1 MATQITMP
9 KLGQTMEEGTIL
21 SWHKQEGETIGKG
34 DPLVSIQTDKI
45 EYELEAPS
53 AGTVLKTFAKEGEV
67 IPTGGPIAFIGASGE
82 AVPKVTPPTA
92 VKPSPA
98 APPEPAKTPSPPTGT
113 EASKATLPSR
123 EGRVPISPAARKLAQ
138 ELGVDYKAIRGSGP
152 NGRIVKTDIERT
164 AQTKSAA
171 PPGVRGTPVP
181 AGKTKTIPVTGI
193 RKVIAERM
201 AQSWA
206 QVARVTEIIDVD
218 MTEIVRMRE
227 TNQALWEKVYG
238 TKISFN
244 DLLTHYTTRTIRR
257 FPAVNARLE
266 GDVIQILG
274 DIHIGVAVQT
284 EAGLIVP
291 VIRNADQKDLG
302 TIARETRD
310 LARRGREGKLAL
322 EDVEGSTFTTTNL
335 GAYGIQMFTPIVNLP
350 DACILGIG
358 KITKTPVAM
367 DGHIAIRDILYLS
380 LSFDHRIIDG
390 APAADFLQ
398 QLKAALEKPGVIPA

>member
-34 DPLVSIQTDKI
+34 EPLVSIQTDKV

-53 AGTVLKTFAKEGEV
+53 AGTVLKTLAKEGEV
-67 IPTGGPIAFIGASGE
+67 IPTGRPIAFIGASGE
-82 AVPKVTPPTA
+82 AVPEVAPPEA

-98 APPEPAKTPSPPTGT
+98 APPKPATTPSPPTGA
-113 EASKATLPSR
+113 EATKAPPSR
-123 EGRVPISPAARKLAQ
+123 GEKVPISPAARKLAQ
-138 ELGVDYKAIRGSGP
+138 ELGVDYKAVRGSGP
-152 NGRIVKTDIERT
+152 NGRIVKADIEQA

-171 PPGVRGTPVP
+171 PPGMRAAPIP
-181 AGKTKTIPVTGI
+181 AGKTETIAVKGI

-218 MTEIVRMRE
+218 MTEIVQMRE
-227 TNQALWEKVYG
+227 TNQALWGKAYG

-244 DLLTHYTTRTIRR
+244 DLLVHYITRTIRR

-266 GDVIQILG
+266 GDVIQILE

-291 VIRNADQKDLG
+291 VIRNTDQKDLG

-310 LARRGREGKLAL
+310 LAGRAREGKLTL
-322 EDVEGSTFTTTNL
+322 EEVQGSTFTTTNL

-358 KITKTPVAM
+358 KVTKTPVAM
-367 DGHIAIRDILYLS
+367 DGHVVIRDILYLS

-398 QLKAALEKPGVIPA
+398 RLKAALEKPDAIPT